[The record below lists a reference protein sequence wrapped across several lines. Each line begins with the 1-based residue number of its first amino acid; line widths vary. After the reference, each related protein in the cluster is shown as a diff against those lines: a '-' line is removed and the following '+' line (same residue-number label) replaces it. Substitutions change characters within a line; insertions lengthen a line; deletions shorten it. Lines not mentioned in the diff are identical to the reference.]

1 MYFNEFA
8 SGGVVTLTSDS
19 KGRGLN
25 PSYAVIDVSTQNP
38 CPQYYML
45 LKDFSF

>member
-19 KGRGLN
+19 KGGGLFLN

-38 CPQYYML
+38 CPQY
-45 LKDFSF
+45 